1 MDLLEKPEWFQHW
14 IFCYNRYAGWGAC
27 CSGQG
32 WIGRVRISFSSS
44 IYSHVQ
50 CKVVVVV
57 VVEPSLTNQLPFFL
71 PLSSKAPRLERKLI
85 FKSSVSF
92 RCERLRLIFSGVVCL
107 PLKRSVTSWKL
118 REHLLLFFFYNLV
131 WGISRKKRITILK
144 FNTLPHPGL
153 MAGARYA
160 KGGQIL
166 ITNPL
171 FCLHMCKKYI
181 EW

>member
-92 RCERLRLIFSGVVCL
+92 RCGRLRLIFSGVVCH

-118 REHLLLFFFYNLV
+118 QEHLLLFFSIICFWAYL
-131 WGISRKKRITILK
+131 GRK
-144 FNTLPHPGL
+144 
-153 MAGARYA
+153 
-160 KGGQIL
+160 
-166 ITNPL
+166 
-171 FCLHMCKKYI
+171 
-181 EW
+181 E

>member
-1 MDLLEKPEWFQHW
+1 MGKD
-14 IFCYNRYAGWGAC
+14 RTT
-27 CSGQG
+27 
-32 WIGRVRISFSSS
+32 SFSSS
-44 IYSHVQ
+44 ACSVYSHVQ
-50 CKVVVVV
+50 CKEVVVVVV

-92 RCERLRLIFSGVVCL
+92 RCGRLRLIFSGV
-107 PLKRSVTSWKL
+107 
-118 REHLLLFFFYNLV
+118 
-131 WGISRKKRITILK
+131 KKRITILK

-171 FCLHMCKKYI
+171 LCLHMCKKYI
-181 EW
+181 

>member
-1 MDLLEKPEWFQHW
+1 MGKD
-14 IFCYNRYAGWGAC
+14 RTT
-27 CSGQG
+27 
-32 WIGRVRISFSSS
+32 SFSSS
-44 IYSHVQ
+44 ACSVYSHVQ
-50 CKVVVVV
+50 CKEVVVVVV

-92 RCERLRLIFSGVVCL
+92 RCERLRLIFFRCRVSSVKKKCNF
-107 PLKRSVTSWKL
+107 LKTTRAFVTI
-118 REHLLLFFFYNLV
+118 FFYNLV

-171 FCLHMCKKYI
+171 LCLHMCKKYI

>member
-1 MDLLEKPEWFQHW
+1 MGKD
-14 IFCYNRYAGWGAC
+14 RTT
-27 CSGQG
+27 
-32 WIGRVRISFSSS
+32 SFSSS
-44 IYSHVQ
+44 ACSVYSHVQ
-50 CKVVVVV
+50 CKEVVVVVV

-85 FKSSVSF
+85 LSHLCHSGVGDCDWSFPVSSVKKKCNF
-92 RCERLRLIFSGVVCL
+92 
-107 PLKRSVTSWKL
+107 LKTARAFVTI
-118 REHLLLFFFYNLV
+118 FFYNLV

-171 FCLHMCKKYI
+171 LCLHMCKKYI
-181 EW
+181 

>member
-1 MDLLEKPEWFQHW
+1 MGKD
-14 IFCYNRYAGWGAC
+14 RTT
-27 CSGQG
+27 
-32 WIGRVRISFSSS
+32 SFSSS
-44 IYSHVQ
+44 ACSVYSHVQ
-50 CKVVVVV
+50 CKEVVVVVV

-92 RCERLRLIFSGVVCL
+92 RCGRLRLIFSGVVCH

-118 REHLLLFFFYNLV
+118 QEHLLLFFFYNLV

-171 FCLHMCKKYI
+171 LCLHMCKKYI